1 MQATVPQTHS
11 HPTNTRTHTHVH
23 TCTPTQQAHKSKY
36 AVTLQTHGPRNHI
49 LYIVL
54 AIYLRQYARRNSQ
67 LGGRELGV
75 FVRTVPH
82 VLQQQQQQQ
91 DTPAGIVFAGNDI
104 CPGLNRE
111 MCTEIFSHWY
121 LIPLSLFSVDFSFR
135 QRYCKAG
142 ICPTSCADSAHSFR
156 HLAWMSPFLRSL
168 QLPSIAIGP

>member
-1 MQATVPQTHS
+1 MQTTVPQTHS
-11 HPTNTRTHTHVH
+11 LPPTHTH

-54 AIYLRQYARRNSQ
+54 AIYLRQYAKRSSH
-67 LGGRELGV
+67 LGGRELEV

-82 VLQQQQQQQ
+82 VLQQQRQQ
-91 DTPAGIVFAGNDI
+91 TPAGIVFAGNDI

-111 MCTEIFSHWY
+111 MCTEIFSHWF
-121 LIPLSLFSVDFSFR
+121 LISLCVDFSFR

-142 ICPTSCADSAHSFR
+142 ICPISCADSAHSFR